1 MQLKLGDKIRALRN
15 RDGRTQEML
24 ATALGI
30 TSQAVSRWESN
41 GSYPDMEIIPSLANY
56 FGITLDELFGYDNDR
71 DAKVKALIA
80 RCDKLAELDNST
92 DVNFAERISLLR
104 EGLAEF
110 PANEELVYNLAETL
124 SQAGWRRLG
133 ERFYYS
139 DDEDGYSMHDVE
151 YNSKNEYWHESISL
165 FERLTDTTSDSDIL
179 MKSIHALALL
189 YRNIGEYDKGVKIS
203 QRVPL
208 VQNCREIM
216 LANATDGAEHER
228 YMIEAL
234 DSLASNF
241 AMQTVYLLT
250 TKLSNFKT
258 ELPIRKLKGAIS
270 IFDVICDE
278 GNYGKHSGLIS
289 DLYLYLSE
297 HEWRFGYHDDAF
309 NSLDKALYHSRKAEE
324 IYPTDWDRTAQLP
337 KDWPMWMIPNF
348 EDVKEEI
355 TKDPRW
361 DEWVRKTQEKF

>member
-1 MQLKLGDKIRALRN
+1 MQLKLGEKIRLLRS
-15 RDGRTQEML
+15 RDGRTQENL
-24 ATALGI
+24 AFALGI
-30 TSQAVSRWESN
+30 TSQAVSRWESG
-41 GSYPDMEIIPSLANY
+41 GSYPDVEIIPAIANY
-56 FGITLDELFGYDNDR
+56 FGITLDELFGYNNDR
-71 DAKVKALIA
+71 DTKVKAVIA
-80 RCDKLAELDNST
+80 RCDKLAELDNGVDT
-92 DVNFAERISLLR
+92 NLTERISLLR
-104 EGLAEF
+104 GGLAEF

-124 SQAGWRRLG
+124 SQTGWIRLN

-151 YNSKNEYWHESISL
+151 HNSKNEYWHEAISL
-165 FERLTDTTSDSDIL
+165 FEHLSNTTTDDEIR
-179 MKSIHALALL
+179 MKSIYSLVLI
-189 YRNIGEYDKGVKIS
+189 YRNIGEYDKGVALAK
-203 QRVPL
+203 RVPSIDT
-208 VQNCREIM
+208 CREIM

-228 YMIEAL
+228 YLIEAL
-234 DSLASNF
+234 DSMASNF
-241 AMQTVYLLT
+241 ASQTVYSLT

-258 ELPIRKLKGAIS
+258 ELPIKKIKGAIS
-270 IFDVICDE
+270 IFDIICDE

-309 NSLDKALYHSRKAEE
+309 DSLDKALYYSRKAEE
-324 IYPTDWDRTAQLP
+324 FYPSDWNRTAQLP

-355 TKDPRW
+355 TKDARW